1 MNLHQTAHCLV
12 SLVVWSG
19 PHIGCD
25 MLRHPLFTRNCLG
38 DSARSWPSDCPP
50 LRKGPSGRSASP
62 FFRNE
67 LRKIENLMSQTFE
80 HSESGWEELIDELPP
95 TAAWTEVDWSCTIV
109 QGLFCFYSVCLD
121 LVNRM
126 SPWCRARPRNLFLQL
141 YCGDYRCPSVAARM
155 SCQLALSVLNASWWK
170 GVHGETE
177 QCRTLRFRNSS
188 RCPPVAQPASC
199 ARLFHGELF
208 REKGSKT
215 FSMNSFKQWLGR
227 QVFEFG
233 LLHLT
238 PPANTF
244 LT

>member
-1 MNLHQTAHCLV
+1 MIRASH
-12 SLVVWSG
+12 W
-19 PHIGCD
+19 
-25 MLRHPLFTRNCLG
+25 LRHAATSFVYHKLPWRLG
-38 DSARSWPSDCPP
+38 EVVTQRLSATTKRSFRTKCFSV
-50 LRKGPSGRSASP
+50 S
-62 FFRNE
+62 RNE

-95 TAAWTEVDWSCTIV
+95 TAAWTEVDWSCTNV

-170 GVHGETE
+170 GVRGETE

-208 REKGSKT
+208 RENGSKT